1 MKIVIVG
8 AGAVGFH
15 LADLLSKENND
26 IILVDTNEEILEYAA
41 THLDVMTIQGDATS
55 ISVLQQA
62 EVAKAK
68 LFLAVTAFET
78 TNLLS
83 AILAR
88 QLGAKKTIARANNP
102 EYLSKSQLTNFK
114 KLGVDKIISP
124 QELAAQEIERLLLRC
139 TFTDVFEFED
149 GKISVIG
156 LTIDRNSPLVGRTL
170 AKVDELNPDFYFR
183 GIAILR
189 NHKTIM
195 PNGNTVL
202 HSGDHLYLVTQNRH
216 IDKASAFVGKQLQ
229 SVHHIMIIGGT
240 EMALRTAQLLE
251 KSYAISIVVDDKE
264 TGKQFLAKL
273 QNSLVIIGNSSNID
287 LLKEEGLAKMDAF
300 IALTPNSEI
309 NIITSLM
316 AKELGVYKTIA
327 LVDNVN
333 YIHISQN
340 IGIDTIINKKL
351 VAANEIFRFVR
362 KGRIEAIASLHGV
375 DAEVIEF
382 VIHKKNRL
390 IRHPIKDLHFPEQ
403 AIIAGVIRGNKSI
416 IPDGDFT
423 FALNDKVIVFTL
435 PEAIHQVEEMFK

>member
-8 AGAVGFH
+8 AGAIGFH

-41 THLDVMTIQGDATS
+41 THLDVMTIHGDATS

-62 EVAKAK
+62 EVVDAK

-88 QLGAKKTIARANNP
+88 QLGAKRTIARANNP

-114 KLGVDKIISP
+114 KLGIDRIISP
-124 QELAAQEIERLLLRC
+124 QELAAQEIERLLVRC

-149 GKISVIG
+149 GKISVVG
-156 LTIDRNSPLVGRTL
+156 LTIDRISPLVGRTL
-170 AKVDELNPDFYFR
+170 AKVNELNPDFNFR
-183 GIAILR
+183 CIAILR
-189 NHKTIM
+189 NHKTII
-195 PNGNTVL
+195 PNGRTVL
-202 HSGDHLYLVTQNRH
+202 HSGDHLYLVTQNKH
-216 IDKASAFVGKQLQ
+216 IDKASTFVGKELQ
-229 SVHHIMIIGGT
+229 SIHHLMIIGGT

-251 KSYAISIVVDDKE
+251 KEYAISIVVDDKK
-264 TGKQFLAKL
+264 TARYFLANL
-273 QNSLVIIGNSSNID
+273 ENSLVIKANTSNID
-287 LLKEEGLAKMDAF
+287 LLKEEGLARMDAF

-340 IGIDTIINKKL
+340 IGVDTIINKKL
-351 VAANEIFRFVR
+351 IAANEIFRFVR

-382 VIHKKNRL
+382 AIHKKNRL
-390 IRHPIKDLHFPEQ
+390 IKYPIKDLKLPEQ
-403 AIIAGVIRGNKSI
+403 VIIAGVIRGNKSI
-416 IPDGDFT
+416 IPDGNFT
-423 FALNDKVIVFTL
+423 FALKDKVIVFTL

>member
-1 MKIVIVG
+1 MKIVIAG

-15 LADLLSKENND
+15 LADLLSKENQD
-26 IILVDTNEEILEYAA
+26 IILIDANEEILEYAA
-41 THLDVMTIQGDATS
+41 THLDVMTIRGDATS
-55 ISVLQQA
+55 IAVLQRA
-62 EVAKAK
+62 EVSKAK

-102 EYLSKSQLTNFK
+102 EYLSKSQLANFE
-114 KLGVDKIISP
+114 KLGVDRIISP

-139 TFTDVFEFED
+139 TFTDVFEFEK

-156 LTIDRNSPLVGRTL
+156 LTIDRESPLVGRTL
-170 AKVDELNPDFYFR
+170 AKVDALNPDFHFK

-189 NHKTIM
+189 NHKTII
-195 PNGNTVL
+195 PNGKTVL
-202 HSGDHLYLVTQNRH
+202 HSGDHLYLVTRNKH
-216 IDKASAFVGKQLQ
+216 IDKASTFVGKQLK

-264 TGKQFLAKL
+264 TGKRFLANL
-273 QNSLVIIGNSSNID
+273 ENTLVINGNTSNID
-287 LLKEEGLAKMDAF
+287 LLKEQGLAKMDAF

-351 VAANEIFRFVR
+351 VAANEIFRYVR

-382 VIHKKNRL
+382 AIHKKNRL
-390 IRHPIKDLHFPEQ
+390 IKHPIKDLHLPEK

-423 FALNDKVIVFTL
+423 FAIKDKVIVFTL
-435 PEAIHQVEEMFK
+435 PEAIHQVEELFK